1 MDVTV
6 LKDVATIIGAL
17 ATPLVAATAAFFGI
31 RTYAE
36 NSHLERAR
44 WLASL
49 YEKFYEKDHLKR
61 VREVLDSKAV
71 ALQEIKQKISDA
83 ELSDYLN
90 FFEFVAVLKKSGQLK
105 QQEIEDLFGYY
116 LGRLSNRPEMREY
129 IVRNG
134 YELLDEL
141 LRDRAKVK

>member
-49 YEKFYEKDHLKR
+49 YEKDHLKR

-71 ALQEIKQKISDA
+71 ALQEIKQKIRM
-83 ELSDYLN
+83 LN
-90 FFEFVAVLKKSGQLK
+90 SAT
-105 QQEIEDLFGYY
+105 I
-116 LGRLSNRPEMREY
+116 
-129 IVRNG
+129 
-134 YELLDEL
+134 
-141 LRDRAKVK
+141 